1 MGMPNYTREDFRPFR
16 ERFDQLPAERRAK
29 IEAGAAA
36 IIESLRLAELRKAMS
51 TTQTSLAEKTGM
63 KQADISRIENNPAAA
78 QLLTIERYVRG
89 LGGEV
94 KLVAEFPEGT
104 RAEIPLRAGKPV
116 KSRIRMSST
125 RKPPEAAE

>member
-1 MGMPNYTREDFRPFR
+1 MA
-16 ERFDQLPAERRAK
+16 L
-29 IEAGAAA
+29 EAGAAA

-78 QLLTIERYVRG
+78 QLRTIERYVRG

-125 RKPPEAAE
+125 RKPSEAAE